1 MLSLFNIILYIFI
14 ILGIKTCR
22 WKADRWNPHKWKYV
36 GWTPTSIFNQTYFK
50 SIFFF
55 FHSNVDTMLFL
66 SMQFAKNV
74 CSFLSW
80 QAPPWF
86 FFFLIISLLDFLLFS
101 SFEFTITLS
110 HVFIF
115 ITKCLVSFVSLYFL
129 IFFHSN

>member
-22 WKADRWNPHKWKYV
+22 WKLDRWNPHKWKYV
-36 GWTPTSIFNQTYFK
+36 GWTPTSIFSQTCFK
-50 SIFFF
+50 FIFFSFIPILTQCCFCQCNLQRTFAHF
-55 FHSNVDTMLFL
+55 FLGRPLLGS
-66 SMQFAKNV
+66 
-74 CSFLSW
+74 
-80 QAPPWF
+80 
-86 FFFLIISLLDFLLFS
+86 FFFLIISLLDYLLFS